1 MEAIVFRIVSL
12 IVIFGVF
19 SGAGSTSSSNEQPR
33 DLGQQVSPP
42 TAQGQPAAASVPDLV
57 QMKPAEVIAGRRAAF
72 YLSGAL
78 FSDLGI
84 AAKSGQDVKDQSFSA
99 HMLVN
104 WARVLP
110 HMFPDGSNVPPTH
123 ANPNVWSDRAG
134 FEAKAKAYEDAAGKL
149 AEFADANDKAGF
161 AQQISVV
168 KNACSD
174 CHQTYHRREKTS
186 DGK

>member
-1 MEAIVFRIVSL
+1 MYRFLSL
-12 IVIFGVF
+12 IVILGVF
-19 SGAGSTSSSNEQPR
+19 SGGDSSSASKDQSR
-33 DLGQQVSPP
+33 DLSQQASAAAAVGQQAPVS
-42 TAQGQPAAASVPDLV
+42 GQDMV
-57 QMKPAEVIAGRRAAF
+57 QMKPGEVIAGRRAAF

-99 HMLVN
+99 HMLAN

-110 HMFPDGSNVPPTH
+110 HMFPEGSNVPPTH

-168 KNACSD
+168 RNACSD